1 MEQSESNLQADAT
14 ALPGVLHTLQ
24 GITAPQAR
32 YQSLLTDCESALQ
45 QAQAFLDTTDT
56 TVGAPFNAT
65 VSGVSLLQAAS
76 ALMSTHPEEVSAAA
90 STVFQVYDGE
100 LNQTTDLQ
108 NRLQSEA
115 NQLQT
120 DLLTP

>member
-1 MEQSESNLQADAT
+1 MD
-14 ALPGVLHTLQ
+14 V
-24 GITAPQAR
+24 IAPQQRPSVMVQGVAQR
-32 YQSLLTDCESALQ
+32 SIGIAAAPGQDRRAVHDEVASAE